1 MLPSTEA
8 APRAP
13 PSPDFAPWG
22 LLFRGPGCKDKDRAQ
37 PFLASETRPYLS
49 RPLRE
54 GAEVAEGPWNREGL
68 PPPHPTW
75 GPRVHRSLGPSSAR
89 EAQSRE
95 GRRRSAAGPE
105 PSEPKAVGP
114 RWRARRLTASR
125 SLPCKTTERRRRRAA
140 FEQGRLELPDEEQR
154 GECHLTI
161 KRPRPDPSSSS
172 SSSSKEEGLK
182 GGLRFSFQVQILKGK
197 DSGKLGLVA
206 EVVRQ
211 RNWVVVQGLNVHYC
225 YHGRTSTDPGML
237 VANETPL
244 LVRDVSLVD
253 PTDKQPT
260 EVEWRYTEEG
270 TRVRVSLRTGRII
283 PKPIEEREDGIIP
296 EQWIDGRKDTPAKEA
311 LEKTYVPS
319 LKTFQEEIMELKG
332 IVETRRFKKSYW
344 Y

>member
-1 MLPSTEA
+1 MRLSLL
-8 APRAP
+8 RAMAKAWP
-13 PSPDFAPWG
+13 P
-22 LLFRGPGCKDKDRAQ
+22 PGYRYADWIKAQ
-37 PFLASETRPYLS
+37 P
-49 RPLRE
+49 
-54 GAEVAEGPWNREGL
+54 GV
-68 PPPHPTW
+68 
-75 GPRVHRSLGPSSAR
+75 
-89 EAQSRE
+89 
-95 GRRRSAAGPE
+95 RRRKVFVE
-105 PSEPKAVGP
+105 PIADQDWKV
-114 RWRARRLTASR
+114 
-125 SLPCKTTERRRRRAA
+125 
-140 FEQGRLELPDEEQR
+140 F
-154 GECHLTI
+154 
-161 KRPRPDPSSSS
+161 
-172 SSSSKEEGLK
+172 K
-182 GGLRFSFQVQILKGK
+182 GDTVQILKGK

-296 EQWIDGRKDTPAKEA
+296 EQWIDGPKDTPAKEA